1 MIAEG
6 TYFAMEAGGG
16 RLAGCGGWSNRR
28 TLFGSDAAA
37 GRQDDLPRPGLE
49 AAKIRTFFVH
59 PDFARQGIGSRILEA
74 CERAA
79 TEAGFTAFEMG
90 ATLTGEKLY
99 RERGY
104 SAVERIAAPLSNG
117 AFLPIIRMIKQA

>member
-1 MIAEG
+1 MAL
-6 TYFAMEAGGG
+6 TSRWRQAGDGWQD
-16 RLAGCGGWSNRR
+16 AGDGATGAHC
-28 TLFGSDAAA
+28 
-37 GRQDDLPRPGLE
+37 LE
-49 AAKIRTFFVH
+49 AMRRPEGKTIYCGQAWKRPKIRAFFVH